1 MHPLRKKKMWSA
13 LSLTFL
19 YGFINLSV
27 FICLASK
34 ISDFYLFSNI
44 IVFQVLLIPMSIL
57 FIELMGYREKIW
69 KFWKSVP
76 ILVHQLITAFCI
88 FWGGY
93 LCLKAFLPIIKEQY
107 VKNSK

>member
-1 MHPLRKKKMWSA
+1 M
-13 LSLTFL
+13 SLTFL

-27 FICLASK
+27 YICLTSK
-34 ISDFYLFSNI
+34 ISDFNLFSII
-44 IVFQVLLIPMSIL
+44 IVLQTFLIPMFIL

-76 ILVHQLITAFCI
+76 ILVHQLITALCI
-88 FWGGY
+88 FWSGY
-93 LCLKAFLPIIKEQY
+93 LGVKAILPIIKEQY